1 MTVSHTG
8 SLSGSA
14 ELYEALFQRVGI
26 ISVTNPSQ
34 LLETLKF
41 LCVVGTPK
49 GNQVVGFT
57 CSGGGATMLA
67 DHAEKIDLTFPEF
80 KSTQQ
85 TELSALL
92 PDIATV
98 SNPLDYTT
106 PIWGH
111 AEMTYPVF
119 AKAISAIEADTAVLV
134 QDYPAAEI
142 DSSKVYYRADA
153 MAFARASKEQGLPA
167 IICATLP
174 ENMDLETIT
183 S

>member
-41 LCVVGTPK
+41 LCVVGAPK
-49 GNQVVGFT
+49 GKQVVGFT

-67 DHAEKIDLTFPEF
+67 DHAEKIDLIFPKLE
-80 KSTQQ
+80 STQEA
-85 TELSALL
+85 ELSALL

-106 PIWGH
+106 PIWGQE
-111 AEMTYPVF
+111 EMTYPVF

-134 QDYPAAEI
+134 QDYPAVRLTAL
-142 DSSKVYYRADA
+142 K
-153 MAFARASKEQGLPA
+153 F
-167 IICATLP
+167 
-174 ENMDLETIT
+174 IT
-183 S
+183 ELMLWLSRGQVTNRVCQQ

>member
-1 MTVSHTG
+1 
-8 SLSGSA
+8 
-14 ELYEALFQRVGI
+14 
-26 ISVTNPSQ
+26 
-34 LLETLKF
+34 
-41 LCVVGTPK
+41 
-49 GNQVVGFT
+49 
-57 CSGGGATMLA
+57 MLA

-106 PIWGH
+106 PIWGQE
-111 AEMTYPVF
+111 EMTYPVF
-119 AKAISAIEADTAVLV
+119 AKDISEIDADTAVLV

-153 MAFARASKEQGLPA
+153 MAFARASKTGFASNNLCDFA
-167 IICATLP
+167 
-174 ENMDLETIT
+174 
-183 S
+183 